1 MNSDTFTEEVLN
13 FTYLNAG
20 YTGYFMNCGIAELN
34 SGNSDQ
40 YHAADEMLTGTVFE
54 IKPGEII
61 IYRYSEAG
69 LHQLGSDGEADPYKG
84 GIDAGLIEA
93 KYYSKRTESP
103 QHIEKKKKEKPEE
116 L

>member
-1 MNSDTFTEEVLN
+1 
-13 FTYLNAG
+13 
-20 YTGYFMNCGIAELN
+20 
-34 SGNSDQ
+34 
-40 YHAADEMLTGTVFE
+40 MLTGTVFE

-61 IYRYSEAG
+61 IYRYSKDG

-93 KYYSKRTESP
+93 GYYSKRTESP
-103 QHIEKKKKEKPEE
+103 QHIERKNKEKPEE